1 MIGKQIPLVS
11 TKGNEKRKTWILM
24 LGYEGL
30 ESAMLFSLFVF
41 LISRI
46 FAAGINQCHLEP
58 SRLPVPV
65 EQLLCNTLSSVF
77 CVVWQSWA
85 GITEDCECA

>member
-1 MIGKQIPLVS
+1 MIGKQIPFVS

-24 LGYEGL
+24 LGYKGL

-65 EQLLCNTLSSVF
+65 EQLLCNTLSSAF